1 VGNRLQNALSRQAI
15 HLVQQGVVTPEDL
28 DTVVTHSPKPATAS
42 NPPPCP
48 PWKTP
53 AAISTPRRTEMTAAT
68 TPLAKLDDQ
77 LTADFYLY
85 EALLSDEERKILLK
99 ARTFMHDEIKPLVNE
114 SWGKGELPQEMIDR
128 FRGSGLAALAYEGY
142 GEHLPAVSHLLG
154 GMLAAELGRVDASCA
169 TFFGVH
175 NGLGF
180 YSIYYGG
187 DQEQRDRWLPAMAS
201 MEKIGAFALTEPLGG
216 SDVSGGM
223 RTTARREGDTWILN
237 GAKKWIGNATFA
249 DYVVVF
255 ARDVDDNKVKSFVVE
270 KGTPGFEPV
279 KIEGKIA
286 LRIVQ
291 NAEITLTDVRV
302 PEANRLQNMN
312 SFRDVAEVLRQTRS
326 GVAWQAL
333 GVMIGAYELALDYA
347 KQRIAFGRPIAGF
360 QLVQD
365 LLVKCLGNITASWG
379 MLVQLA
385 RLQDHGIFRD
395 EHSALAK
402 DYVAA
407 RMREVVAFS
416 RELLGGNGILLDY
429 DIARFFADAEA
440 LYSYEGTHQMQT
452 LIVGKSIT
460 GHSAFV

>member
-1 VGNRLQNALSRQAI
+1 M
-15 HLVQQGVVTPEDL
+15 T
-28 DTVVTHSPKPATAS
+28 ATA
-42 NPPPCP
+42 
-48 PWKTP
+48 
-53 AAISTPRRTEMTAAT
+53 TA
-68 TPLAKLDDQ
+68 TPLSPLDDQ
-77 LTADFYLY
+77 LAADFYLY
-85 EALLSDEERKILLK
+85 EALLPYDERKILLK
-99 ARTFMHDEIKPLVNE
+99 ARTFLRDEVKPLVNE
-114 SWGKGELPQEMIDR
+114 YWSKGEFPKQLIEK
-128 FRGSGLAALAYEGY
+128 FRGSGLAALSYEGY

-154 GMLAAELGRVDASCA
+154 GMLAMEMSRVDASVA

-175 NGLGF
+175 TGLGF

-223 RTTARREGDTWILN
+223 RTTAKREGDTWVLN

-249 DYVVVF
+249 DYVVVW
-255 ARDVDDNKVKSFVVE
+255 ARDVNDNQVKGFVVE
-270 KGTPGFEPV
+270 KGAPGFEPV

-286 LRIVQ
+286 LRIVE

-302 PEANRLQNMN
+302 AEANRLQKIN
-312 SFRDVAEVLRQTRS
+312 SFRDVTEILRFTRS

-347 KQRIAFGRPIAGF
+347 KERRQFGRPIAKF
-360 QLVQD
+360 QIVQD
-365 LLVKCLGNITASWG
+365 LLVKSLGNITASWG
-379 MLVQLA
+379 MLVHLA
-385 RLQDHGIFRD
+385 RLQDQGIFRD
-395 EHSALAK
+395 EHSSLAK
-402 DYVAA
+402 AFVTS

-416 RELLGGNGILLDY
+416 REIFGGNGILLDY
-429 DIARFFADAEA
+429 DVARFFADAEA
-440 LYSYEGTHQMQT
+440 LYSYEGTREMNT